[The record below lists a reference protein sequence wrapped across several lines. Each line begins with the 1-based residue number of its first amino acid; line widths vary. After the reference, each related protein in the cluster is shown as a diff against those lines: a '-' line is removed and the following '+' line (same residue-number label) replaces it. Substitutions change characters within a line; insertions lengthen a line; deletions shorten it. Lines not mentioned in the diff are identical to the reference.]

1 MATELKPMRL
11 TLQEALEDETTGK
24 GSNSRLILLM
34 ATLVF
39 VVSLVLCLAVH
50 CFMGKNMESL
60 INSFVLALSGTV
72 IPYAT
77 NLVVKA
83 VVAKT
88 TTPGQS

>member
-1 MATELKPMRL
+1 MELKSIRL
-11 TLQEALEDETTGK
+11 TLQETLEDDATGK
-24 GSNSRLILLM
+24 GSNSRMILFL

-39 VVSLVLCLAVH
+39 VGSLILCLSVH
-50 CFMGKNMESL
+50 CFMNKDMTSL

-83 VVAKT
+83 VVAPKGT
-88 TTPGQS
+88 TTPGQG